1 MTFISKKS
9 KALYASIFFAL
20 SIVTC
25 QPASSESSTP
35 LSQLSNPVNCKL
47 SIYDNPNHDNIGTG
61 YLGFPTPPERLS
73 TSKVISAAVIGV
85 DFSDLKSNTPNP
97 KIDYEYI
104 TKPISRWYANLS
116 NGKMQI
122 TWKFNSKYVRMGEKL
137 TAYNIGGSS
146 AGTGKNTVRAD
157 EFIQQAITLASTSFD
172 FKNIDL
178 VVIAPPLNTTGD
190 QVTNGGAYPMPKGE
204 GFKFAGGEI
213 LNATIIN
220 VQEISSRQYA
230 PWFGALPL
238 AHEIGHLTGWTD
250 LYDTSWNS
258 SKESSDGQFKYM
270 GIFSFMNYAGPSG
283 NAIVPSAWEQWQVGF
298 LKDSQIRCV
307 KNIVKSTHEI
317 SNLESVNSE
326 VKAVVIPTSPTK
338 AIVIESRR
346 KTGYDSDMPANAE
359 GILVYTV
366 DILKPSGSGAIRIVR
381 KATSKKPLFEDAPL
395 KSGESLEIL
404 GYRILNLEE
413 SKNSDLVSVTKLDG
427 KIVTIP
433 NPASKPTNSQNSH
446 SPKQNNGSSN
456 TQQHQQ
462 SLQVLSLGGFGT
474 SQTEGYVEYS
484 AIGLQSFDIRIST
497 LGNGVE
503 VWKSGIM
510 NSKLEKAKVSVANL
524 SCSDRY
530 RITMTVYSKP
540 DGQGEIRTTI
550 NDGMLTAINCG

>member
-1 MTFISKKS
+1 MSFISKKS
-9 KALYASIFFAL
+9 KALFASIFFAL
-20 SIVTC
+20 IGGAL
-25 QPASSESSTP
+25 QPAYSESLTP
-35 LSQLSNPVNCKL
+35 ISQLQNPANCKL
-47 SIYDNPNHDNIGTG
+47 SIYDNPNRDNIGTG
-61 YLGFPTPPERLS
+61 FLGFPTPPERLS
-73 TSKVISAAVIGV
+73 TSKAISAALIGV

-104 TKPISRWYANLS
+104 TKPISRWYSNLS

-122 TWKFNSKYVRMGEKL
+122 SWKFNSKYVRMNEKL
-137 TAYNIGGSS
+137 GAYNIGGSS

-157 EFIQQAITLASTSFD
+157 EFIQQAITLASASFD
-172 FKNIDL
+172 FKNIDF

-190 QVTNGGAYPMPKGE
+190 QVTNGGAYPMPNGQ
-204 GFKFAGGEI
+204 GFKFGGGEI

-238 AHEIGHLTGWTD
+238 AHEIGHLMGWTD
-250 LYDTSWNS
+250 LGDTSWNS
-258 SKESSDGQFKYM
+258 SKETYEAQFKYM
-270 GIFSFMNYAGPSG
+270 GIFSFMNYAGPTG
-283 NAIVPSAWEQWQVGF
+283 NAIVPTAWEQWQAS
-298 LKDSQIRCV
+298 LIRDSQIRCV
-307 KNIVKSTHEI
+307 KSVVKSTHEI
-317 SNLESVNSE
+317 SNVESVNTD
-326 VKAVVIPTSPTK
+326 VKAVVIPTSSTK

-346 KTGYDSDMPANAE
+346 KTGYDSDMPAIAE

-366 DILKPSGSGAIRIVR
+366 DILKPSGSGAIRIAR
-381 KATSKKPLFEDAPL
+381 KATSRKPLFEDAPL
-395 KSGESLEIL
+395 KPGESLDIL
-404 GYRILNLEE
+404 GYRIANLSR
-413 SKNSDLVSVTKLDG
+413 SKSSDVVSVTRLDG

-433 NPASKPTNSQNSH
+433 NPLTKPTNSQNSQ
-446 SPKQNNGSSN
+446 SSKQNNGSSS

-497 LGNGVE
+497 LGSGVE

-530 RITMTVYSKP
+530 RITMTVYSKT
-540 DGQGEIRTTI
+540 DGQGESRTTI